1 MTQRRRKRRSRFG
14 RRAFLA
20 GAGCAALAGA
30 GLMLRRGQTVSA
42 LSVPAPEAEPNAA
55 LPAGEWRAVWVSYL
69 EWAGMDFSSEEAF
82 RAGAAALMDNCL
94 SIGLNTVIVQV
105 RPFGDALY
113 RSRLFPWSHVCTGEQ
128 GKDPGFDP
136 LDVLITEAHS
146 RGLSLEAWVNP
157 YRLRSSAKMPAV
169 LAESSLANTH
179 PEWVCAVGEGL
190 YLNPAIPE
198 AADYVVQGVAELVQN
213 YAVDG
218 IHFDDYFYPT
228 TDAALDAAQ
237 DRLKDWMDR
246 VTLVHSNFDQLDAI
260 LDSLG
265 LAGVD
270 GMLFDLGVSSPQLD
284 DSSRGFSYMADA
296 PLDMRMDRSEGL
308 TAADVVNTWSQEE
321 LRRILSQYGEERYAA
336 SIAAAIVRR
345 RQERPIET
353 TLELVDIIKS
363 GMPARAL
370 KEKQHPAKRSFQAI
384 RIAVN
389 DELAS
394 VDRMVR
400 AAVPRLN
407 KGGRLAVITFHSLED
422 RIVKTDLAEFAKGC
436 TCPPDFPVCVC
447 GKTPD
452 VKLVPRKPILPS
464 AKEVEENPR
473 ARSAKLRVA
482 EKLKDPKKP

>member
-190 YLNPAIPE
+190 YLNPALPE

-228 TDAALDAAQ
+228 TDPALDAAQ
-237 DRLKDWMDR
+237 FASSGAGNLDEWRR
-246 VTLVHSNFDQLDAI
+246 QNVTALVKAAHDAVKAADAT
-260 LDSLG
+260 LRFGVSPQGNPDNDLSEQYSDVRAWLTAEGGGCRGGLPLPAGLLG
-265 LAGVD
+265 LWLHPPVRQHPLRLREHRARVAGHAPGGVH
-270 GMLFDLGVSSPQLD
+270 GPLFRAG
-284 DSSRGFSYMADA
+284 
-296 PLDMRMDRSEGL
+296 GL
-308 TAADVVNTWSQEE
+308 PCGQ
-321 LRRILSQYGEERYAA
+321 
-336 SIAAAIVRR
+336 RR
-345 RQERPIET
+345 RRGQRGQPEPVVHRQRPC
-353 TLELVDIIKS
+353 
-363 GMPARAL
+363 PA
-370 KEKQHPAKRSFQAI
+370 
-384 RIAVN
+384 
-389 DELAS
+389 
-394 VDRMVR
+394 
-400 AAVPRLN
+400 
-407 KGGRLAVITFHSLED
+407 GG
-422 RIVKTDLAEFAKGC
+422 
-436 TCPPDFPVCVC
+436 
-447 GKTPD
+447 
-452 VKLVPRKPILPS
+452 
-464 AKEVEENPR
+464 
-473 ARSAKLRVA
+473 
-482 EKLKDPKKP
+482 